1 MIINTFAIRPSGRV
15 RFYSRIA
22 KEEVM
27 DLGEKLDVV
36 IVAEVRKLGYV
47 AIRWQVTTLEET
59 NFVGMHVEGTAR
71 QINGGPKL
79 Y

>member
-71 QINGGPKL
+71 RLDGGSVVF
-79 Y
+79 